1 MFNNKKMANF
11 GALDSGNITKAKAKL
26 EGQNSFINLDYY
38 ELREEKT
45 LSNLNAV
52 EATLSQHGFF
62 DDLFAK
68 HKGFLEEYVTRDTRY
83 ND

>member
-1 MFNNKKMANF
+1 MTNF
-11 GALDSGNITKAKAKL
+11 GTLDSGKITKGRVKL
-26 EGQNSFINLDYY
+26 DGQDSFINLDFY

-45 LSNLNAV
+45 FSDLNVA
-52 EATLSQHGFF
+52 EAKLLQHGFF

-68 HKGFLEEYVTRDTRY
+68 HKDFLEEYVARDTRY